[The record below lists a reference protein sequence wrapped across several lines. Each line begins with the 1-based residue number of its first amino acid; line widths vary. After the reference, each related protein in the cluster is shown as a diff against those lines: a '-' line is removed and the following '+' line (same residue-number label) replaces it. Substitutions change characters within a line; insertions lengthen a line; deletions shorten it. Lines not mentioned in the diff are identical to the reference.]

1 MPLKGAIQR
10 GKRVIETG
18 VSRTVLIRIRNSQLK
33 LKFICEHQQ
42 KSATIWK
49 CRRFKWVLKLQKY
62 SCQGSRMMPLALAFR
77 HLYHSL
83 LAEHSGTWLG
93 PLITLPD
100 WFRHRHFCSFRPDWL
115 DAGQFD
121 ILAFKKVP
129 CTSILLVLV
138 IVKGIQSAHQN
149 CR

>member
-49 CRRFKWVLKLQKY
+49 CGRFKWVLKLQKY
-62 SCQGSRMMPLALAFR
+62 SCLDSSMVEHLLVIDIIACHFYLLLNTNHYMTIWDGWACMFNDVNPRQILYIYYYTFEFQGILCNICNRELTV
-77 HLYHSL
+77 SL
-83 LAEHSGTWLG
+83 DNVS
-93 PLITLPD
+93 
-100 WFRHRHFCSFRPDWL
+100 
-115 DAGQFD
+115 
-121 ILAFKKVP
+121 
-129 CTSILLVLV
+129 SILE
-138 IVKGIQSAHQN
+138 Q
-149 CR
+149 